1 VGPLPCR
8 NLVERYS
15 HQHLAWNSQHVPS
28 CSLCIAN
35 NNCLPMAS
43 DLQSPE
49 TLKLPWSY
57 ILARMETRIRP
68 FPTDTQNSHMVSS
81 LQRPLVA
88 SLWSSVT
95 QVFCEASPSNSQ
107 TPEAIQHP
115 LPAGNREPGSQGHVS
130 YSSLRTPKL
139 DTIHGQCPL
148 VASSR

>member
-43 DLQSPE
+43 DLQSPK

-81 LQRPLVA
+81 LQSPLVA
-88 SLWSSVT
+88 SL
-95 QVFCEASPSNSQ
+95 
-107 TPEAIQHP
+107 
-115 LPAGNREPGSQGHVS
+115 
-130 YSSLRTPKL
+130 
-139 DTIHGQCPL
+139 
-148 VASSR
+148 